1 MVNIVTR
8 LEYLYDESQVVVR
21 DTANSLTRVQLT
33 TACQQ
38 LAEQLVKREIRSL
51 ALHADNGLHWI
62 VVDLACQL
70 ADICILPLPTFFSIS
85 QLQHALS
92 ETPVDAVISDN
103 PAVAD
108 LFPQLRHSEALS
120 ETLTE
125 VLSETRG
132 ESLPDCHHLQ
142 LLLMDKSDTPALLPQ
157 QTGKITYTSGSTG
170 TPKGVCLSNYQLLEQ
185 ASVLA
190 NAVALKHPRHLCL
203 LPLSTL
209 LENVAGIY
217 TPIMA
222 GGEVIAPSL
231 RELGFCGSSS
241 VDASIMTS
249 VISHYQPDSL
259 ILTPQLLLLLVN
271 AATKGWRAPA
281 SLRFVAVG
289 GSRVSPALLSHAW
302 QMGIPAYEG
311 YGLSECASVVSL
323 NGTRQHL
330 PGSCG
335 KPLPHLGV
343 RIIDDEVVVTGNPM
357 LGYVNEP
364 ASWGNQAIYTGDLGY
379 LDDDGYLYINGR
391 RKNLLISSYGR
402 NINPE
407 WIESEF
413 LANPMFAEFVVFG
426 DAEPY
431 CVALLT
437 PRQPGVS
444 RHQLQA
450 VIDDINRSLPDYA
463 RIYQW
468 AVLTAPLTTDRSLI
482 TDNGRPKRQAIQ
494 EHYHALLDTL
504 YHSGVEELSA

>member
-1 MVNIVTR
+1 MVNIVTQ
-8 LEYLYDESQVVVR
+8 LEYLYDEKQVVVR
-21 DTANSLTRVQLT
+21 DTARALTRGQLM
-33 TACQQ
+33 TACHR
-38 LAEQLVKREIRSL
+38 LAEQFEKREIRSL
-51 ALHADNGLHWI
+51 ALHADNGLDWI

-85 QLQHALS
+85 QLQHALR

-108 LFPQLRHSEALS
+108 LFDQLLQS
-120 ETLTE
+120 ETL
-125 VLSETRG
+125 SEY
-132 ESLPDCHHLQ
+132 LPDSHHLQ
-142 LLLMDKSDTPALLPQ
+142 LLLMNRSDKPALLPQ

-170 TPKGVCLSNYQLLEQ
+170 TPKGVCLSNFQLLEQ

-190 NAVALKHPRHLCL
+190 NAVALKSPRHLCL

-209 LENVAGIY
+209 LENVAGVY
-217 TPIMA
+217 TPMMS

-241 VDASIMTS
+241 VDADIMTS
-249 VISHYQPDSL
+249 VISRYHPDSL

-271 AATKGWRAPA
+271 AASKGWRVPR

-302 QMGIPAYEG
+302 QVGIPAYEG

-323 NGTRQHL
+323 NATRQHL

-364 ASWGNQAIYTGDLGY
+364 ASWGNQAIHTGDLGY
-379 LDDDGYLYINGR
+379 LDDDGFLFINGR

-413 LANPMFAEFVVFG
+413 LANPAFAEFVVFG

-431 CVALLT
+431 CVALIS
-437 PRQPGVS
+437 PRQAGMS
-444 RHQLQA
+444 RHYLQTI
-450 VIDDINRSLPDYA
+450 VDEINQSLPDYA

-468 AVLTAPLTTDRSLI
+468 AILSAPLATDPMLV
-482 TDNGRPKRQAIQ
+482 TDNGRPKRAAIQ
-494 EHYHALLDTL
+494 EHYRSLIESL

>member
-1 MVNIVTR
+1 MVNIVTQ
-8 LEYLYDESQVVVR
+8 LEHLYDETQVVVR
-21 DTANSLTRVQLT
+21 DTARSLTRGQLIAT
-33 TACQQ
+33 CQQ
-38 LAEQLVKREIRSL
+38 LAKQLEQRNIRTL
-51 ALHADNGLHWI
+51 ALHADNGLDWI
-62 VVDLACQL
+62 VIDLACQL
-70 ADICILPLPTFFSIS
+70 ANICILPLPTFFSIS

-103 PAVAD
+103 PAVPD
-108 LFPQLRHSEALS
+108 LFPQVKHR
-120 ETLTE
+120 ETLRE
-125 VLSETRG
+125 I
-132 ESLPDCHHLQ
+132 LPGSNHLQ
-142 LLLMDKSDTPALLPQ
+142 LLLMEMSDAPALLPQ

-190 NAVALKHPRHLCL
+190 NAVAIKHPRHLCL

-209 LENVAGIY
+209 LENVAGVY

-222 GGEVIAPSL
+222 SGEVIAPSL

-249 VISHYQPDSL
+249 VISRYQPDSL

-271 AATKGWRAPA
+271 AASKGWQAPS

-289 GSRVSPALLSHAW
+289 GSRVSPALLSQAW
-302 QMGIPAYEG
+302 QAGIPAYEG

-323 NGTRQHL
+323 NATCQHR

-364 ASWGNQAIYTGDLGY
+364 SSWGNQAIYTGDLGY
-379 LDDDGYLYINGR
+379 LDNDGYLFINGR

-413 LANPMFAEFVVFG
+413 LAHPVFAEFVVFG
-426 DAEPY
+426 DSEPY

-437 PRQPGVS
+437 PRQPGIS

-450 VIDDINRSLPDYA
+450 IIDDINRSLPDYA

-468 AVLTAPLTTDRSLI
+468 AILPAPLTTDRSLI
-482 TDNGRPKRQAIQ
+482 TDNGRPKRGAIQ
-494 EHYHALLDTL
+494 EHYRSLLDSL